1 MANNKKVVIF
11 TTNAAQ
17 RKQFA
22 PLRDAGVNAST
33 TQHYLVTAYRAA
45 LGKRPSLTLY
55 RAGTLELKAA
65 LMSAALINSG
75 DNRPISELVDH
86 CRERLTVYQGFG
98 GEAALRAGMKGRRT
112 KPEELAY
119 GSARVQISKLNKLA
133 GVTNPENRGGNTSQ
147 TRSTRTST
155 ANAKKGATDTKPKT
169 PKLASREEA
178 IKYFNLEAKAMQTIC
193 NRSAKNIP
201 IEIKSAIQDFKAAI
215 AKLK

>member
-17 RKQFA
+17 RKQYA
-22 PLRDAGVNAST
+22 PLRDAGFNAST
-33 TQHYLVTAYRAA
+33 SSHKLAAAYRAA

-65 LMSAALINSG
+65 LMSAALINGG
-75 DNRPISELVDH
+75 DNRPFAELVDH
-86 CRERLTVYQGFG
+86 CRDRITFYQGHG
-98 GEAALRAGMKGRRT
+98 GTAPLRSGMKGRRS
-112 KPEELAY
+112 KVEELAY
-119 GSARVQISKLNKLA
+119 GSARVQMSTLNAKA
-133 GVTNPENRGGNTSQ
+133 GVSNPETRGGDTSK
-147 TRSTRTST
+147 TRSART
-155 ANAKKGATDTKPKT
+155 TKAKT

-178 IKYFNLEAKAMQTIC
+178 IKYFNTEAKAMLTIC

>member
-22 PLRDAGVNAST
+22 PLRDAGFNAST
-33 TQHYLVTAYRAA
+33 SSHKLAAAYRAA

-65 LMSAALINSG
+65 LMSAALINGG
-75 DNRPISELVDH
+75 DNRPFAELVDH
-86 CRERLTVYQGFG
+86 CRDRITFYQGHG
-98 GEAALRAGMKGRRT
+98 GTAPLRSGMKGRRS
-112 KPEELAY
+112 KVEELAY
-119 GSARVQISKLNKLA
+119 GSARVQMSTLNAKA
-133 GVTNPENRGGNTSQ
+133 GVSNPETRGGDTSK
-147 TRSTRTST
+147 TRSARTT
-155 ANAKKGATDTKPKT
+155 KANAKKVDATKAKT

-178 IKYFNLEAKAMQTIC
+178 IKYFNTEAKAMLTIC